1 MNTNHDMTNGEIVTK
16 GAVGAGTSFFAWFL
30 AHIQSINGVLQTGC
44 LALGFTISAIT
55 LWKLLFKKRKTK
67 HHE

>member
-1 MNTNHDMTNGEIVTK
+1 MTNGEIVIK
-16 GAVGAGTSFFAWFL
+16 GGVGAGTSFLAWFL

-55 LWKLLFKKRKTK
+55 LWKLVTKKRSRKSNNL
-67 HHE
+67 